1 MDKSKKKIEY
11 SSLDQRSHV
20 LHRPD
25 MYIGSIKPI
34 KQDCYIADKD
44 TYQIIKK
51 EINYNPGLDR
61 IFIEALS
68 NAIDNVW
75 RSEEFDEKCTKIK
88 ITINPETGETS
99 VWNDGLSIPTEKNE
113 KTGLYNVEMI
123 FGNLL
128 TSSNYNDKEERKT
141 SGRNGLGIK
150 LSSIFS
156 KSFCVKTVD
165 PKTEK
170 MYEQTWSDNMS
181 KRSEPKIKASKLK
194 HGYTEVSWT
203 PDFQKFGCEG
213 YSEDM
218 LAVYYKHV
226 IDCAMITKVNVY
238 LNDVKIPVKNLQE
251 YAKLY
256 LNQEKQEEDDDEE
269 KRKKCDNILFITHE
283 GCEVVLTPNE
293 SNNFDAISFVNG
305 VETYEGGVH
314 VEAWSNAI
322 FKPILEKINGAGKKG
337 TPQLNLKDVKQ
348 FFRLFLNCS
357 LINPEFTSQEKTKL
371 SAPNVKTKI
380 ETKHINNI
388 MKWDVIEKIKDII
401 RSKELLALKKT
412 EKKKG
417 FKKIE
422 GYDPANNAG
431 GKWSQDCTLILC
443 EGLSAKTYAVMG
455 IEVGAYGKKG
465 RDWYG
470 IYPLRGKVLNTRNA
484 STTSI
489 SKNREITDII
499 QALGLKFGVDYTDDK
514 NFNTLNYGK
523 LMLLTDQD
531 DDGIHIS
538 GLIINMFHSL
548 FPSLIKRENS
558 FLITMKTPLIRIYQ
572 KNKDICFYSVNEY
585 KKYIEE
591 KGKVE
596 GRVKYFKGLGTSNE
610 KEVKDSFGKKIVE
623 YIEDD
628 KTDENINKVFH
639 TKFSDV
645 RKTWLESYDPN
656 NVVLENE
663 DENVNKMTYSD
674 FMDHEMIKFSI
685 DDCKRSIPNLIDG
698 LKESHRKILYS
709 CFLKNLKHSG
719 KTLKVAQLAGFV
731 AEKTNYHHGE
741 QCLYDTITKM
751 AHEFPGSNNIPLLFR
766 DGQFGCLSPE
776 TPVLLWNGSIK
787 RADEIQINDIL
798 IGDDGKQRKVLNI
811 TSGEDEMYE
820 VKTTTNQT
828 YIVNSQHIL
837 TLYFHDNNII
847 KWKESDASYRLKY
860 FNGKTIKEST
870 IRTKDNNQGITN
882 DHYNKSKITKEEA
895 YERIIQKQK
904 EIQDKYKSAEFID
917 IKLEDYLNLSKHN
930 KKELYM
936 ISNTTSI
943 QWKKQSV
950 PVDPYVLGIWL
961 GDGNQDGCG
970 ITSIDEEIIKSFALY
985 ADSINCELVH
995 TISNGIHDNYHYSI
1009 RKKNSGKRTSIGDNN
1024 HSVETCE
1031 GCIKSVKKSPVCD
1044 WKFEKS
1050 ESSIIYSETVD
1061 GSVRSDMN
1069 NWKNILKSNNLYK
1082 NKHIPNCYLIND
1094 RDTRLKLLA
1103 GFVDTD
1109 GTIRKSQS
1117 NKGLQQHI
1125 EISQSKRLHYNL
1137 ILQLDFLS
1145 KSLGFNTTIKEAP
1158 RGFTKKGEEIVIIT
1172 LSIYGEKLYEIP
1184 TKLDRKK
1191 LNNNTESRFKKY
1203 YNYNKFEIKSLG
1215 KGKFNGWSVDDNE
1228 RFLLG
1233 NFIVT
1238 HNSRVAGGKDA
1249 ASARYIFT
1257 KLEALTRLIFRE
1269 EDDILLERI
1278 QDDGELVEP
1287 RYFVP
1292 ILPMVLVNGITG
1304 GIGTGWSCS
1313 IPNFNPVD
1321 IIKAIKIWLEEN
1333 TLFEDE
1339 EKSISKMDEILPWY
1353 RGFTGKVEK
1362 ISPNKFA
1369 TYGHVTEEKQGVH
1382 IVDELPIGL
1391 WTEKFKENVETLL
1404 EEKEIKS
1411 YKNYSTSDKI
1421 HFVINEN
1428 NNGISCNL
1436 DTLKLKTTFT
1446 TTNMVLFSE
1455 NDTIKKYDT
1464 IDEIIDSFCKVRF
1477 DYYIKRKKHILND
1490 LREVLKYANN
1500 KYRFLS
1506 EVMDDKLKVHKRDEK
1521 DLIKDLESRGYDK
1534 KLTKKEEKEEDDEEE
1549 KDEKGSYRYLLD
1561 LKIRSFTKQ
1570 KLEELKKEIDGFNQ
1584 RIKDTEKTSEKQM
1597 WINDLNDFEI
1607 GYQKWLDEMNKKES
1621 KKETKGKRKVK
1632 KNEDDK

>member
-25 MYIGSIKPI
+25 MYIGSVKSL
-34 KQDCYIADKD
+34 KQECYIADKD
-44 TYQIIKK
+44 NYNITKK

-75 RSEEFDEKCTKIK
+75 RSDEFDEKCTKIK
-88 ITINPETGETS
+88 ININPETGETI

-165 PKTEK
+165 PKNEK
-170 MYEQTWSDNMS
+170 MYEQTWEDNMS
-181 KRSEPKIKASKLK
+181 KRNEAKIKSSKLK

-218 LAVYYKHV
+218 LAIYYKHV

-251 YAKLY
+251 YAQLY
-256 LNQEKQEEDDDEE
+256 LNEEKEEEEEDDE
-269 KRKKCDNILFITHE
+269 KDKKKKKVDNILFITHE
-283 GCEVVLTPNE
+283 GCEVVLTPNQ
-293 SNNFDAISFVNG
+293 NNDFDAISFVNG

-314 VEAWSNAI
+314 VESWSSAL

-337 TPQLNLKDVKQ
+337 TPQLTLKDVKQ

-357 LINPEFTSQEKTKL
+357 LVNPEFTSQEKTKL

-380 ETKHINNI
+380 ETKHITNI

-499 QALGLKFGVDYTDDK
+499 QALGLRFGLDYTDDK

-548 FPSLIKRENS
+548 FPSLIKREKS

-572 KNKDICFYSVNEY
+572 KNKDICFYSMNEY

-656 NVVLENE
+656 NIVLDNE
-663 DENVNKMTYSD
+663 DDNVNKMTYSD

-766 DGQFGCLSPE
+766 DGQFGC
-776 TPVLLWNGSIK
+776 
-787 RADEIQINDIL
+787 RA
-798 IGDDGKQRKVLNI
+798 
-811 TSGEDEMYE
+811 M
-820 VKTTTNQT
+820 
-828 YIVNSQHIL
+828 
-837 TLYFHDNNII
+837 
-847 KWKESDASYRLKY
+847 
-860 FNGKTIKEST
+860 
-870 IRTKDNNQGITN
+870 
-882 DHYNKSKITKEEA
+882 
-895 YERIIQKQK
+895 
-904 EIQDKYKSAEFID
+904 
-917 IKLEDYLNLSKHN
+917 
-930 KKELYM
+930 
-936 ISNTTSI
+936 
-943 QWKKQSV
+943 
-950 PVDPYVLGIWL
+950 
-961 GDGNQDGCG
+961 
-970 ITSIDEEIIKSFALY
+970 
-985 ADSINCELVH
+985 
-995 TISNGIHDNYHYSI
+995 
-1009 RKKNSGKRTSIGDNN
+1009 
-1024 HSVETCE
+1024 
-1031 GCIKSVKKSPVCD
+1031 
-1044 WKFEKS
+1044 
-1050 ESSIIYSETVD
+1050 
-1061 GSVRSDMN
+1061 
-1069 NWKNILKSNNLYK
+1069 
-1082 NKHIPNCYLIND
+1082 
-1094 RDTRLKLLA
+1094 
-1103 GFVDTD
+1103 
-1109 GTIRKSQS
+1109 
-1117 NKGLQQHI
+1117 
-1125 EISQSKRLHYNL
+1125 
-1137 ILQLDFLS
+1137 
-1145 KSLGFNTTIKEAP
+1145 
-1158 RGFTKKGEEIVIIT
+1158 
-1172 LSIYGEKLYEIP
+1172 
-1184 TKLDRKK
+1184 
-1191 LNNNTESRFKKY
+1191 
-1203 YNYNKFEIKSLG
+1203 
-1215 KGKFNGWSVDDNE
+1215 
-1228 RFLLG
+1228 
-1233 NFIVT
+1233 
-1238 HNSRVAGGKDA
+1238 GGKDA

-1333 TLFEDE
+1333 TLFEDD
-1339 EKSISKMDEILPWY
+1339 EKSISKIGEILPWY

-1369 TYGHVTEEKQGVH
+1369 TYGHVKEEKQGVH

-1421 HFVINEN
+1421 NFIINEN

-1490 LREVLKYANN
+1490 LKEVLKYANN

-1506 EVMDDKLKVHKRDEK
+1506 EVMDEKLKVHKRDEK

-1570 KLEELKKEIDGFNQ
+1570 KLEELKKEIDGLNQ
-1584 RIKDTEKTSEKQM
+1584 RIKETEKISEKQM
-1597 WINDLNDFEI
+1597 WINDLNEFEV
-1607 GYQKWLDEMNKKES
+1607 GYQKWLDEMNKKE
-1621 KKETKGKRKVK
+1621 TKGKK
-1632 KNEDDK
+1632 KTKKDKEDEE

>member
-25 MYIGSIKPI
+25 MYIGSVKSL
-34 KQDCYIADKD
+34 KQACYTADKE
-44 TYQIIKK
+44 TYHITKK

-181 KRSEPKIKASKLK
+181 KRSEPKIKVSKLK
-194 HGYTEVSWT
+194 NGYTEVSWT
-203 PDFQKFGCEG
+203 PDFEKFGCEG

-218 LAVYYKHV
+218 LAIYYKHV

-238 LNDVKIPVKNLQE
+238 LNDIKVPVKNLQE
-251 YAKLY
+251 YAQLY
-256 LNQEKQEEDDDEE
+256 LNEEEEEDNDEE
-269 KRKKCDNILFITHE
+269 DKKKKKVDNILSIIHE
-283 GCEVVLTPNE
+283 GCEFVLTPNKL
-293 SNNFDAISFVNG
+293 NDFDAISFVNG

-337 TPQLNLKDVKQ
+337 TPQLTLKDVKQ

-357 LINPEFTSQEKTKL
+357 LVNPEFTSQEKTKL

-380 ETKHINNI
+380 ETKHITNI

-499 QALGLKFGVDYTDDK
+499 QALGLRFGVDYTDDK

-548 FPSLIKRENS
+548 FPSLIKREKS

-572 KNKDICFYSVNEY
+572 KNKDICFYSMNEY

-656 NVVLENE
+656 NIVLDNE
-663 DENVNKMTYSD
+663 DDNVNKMTYSD

-766 DGQFGCLSPE
+766 DGQFGC
-776 TPVLLWNGSIK
+776 K
-787 RADEIQINDIL
+787 A
-798 IGDDGKQRKVLNI
+798 
-811 TSGEDEMYE
+811 M
-820 VKTTTNQT
+820 
-828 YIVNSQHIL
+828 
-837 TLYFHDNNII
+837 
-847 KWKESDASYRLKY
+847 
-860 FNGKTIKEST
+860 
-870 IRTKDNNQGITN
+870 
-882 DHYNKSKITKEEA
+882 
-895 YERIIQKQK
+895 
-904 EIQDKYKSAEFID
+904 
-917 IKLEDYLNLSKHN
+917 
-930 KKELYM
+930 
-936 ISNTTSI
+936 
-943 QWKKQSV
+943 
-950 PVDPYVLGIWL
+950 
-961 GDGNQDGCG
+961 
-970 ITSIDEEIIKSFALY
+970 
-985 ADSINCELVH
+985 
-995 TISNGIHDNYHYSI
+995 
-1009 RKKNSGKRTSIGDNN
+1009 
-1024 HSVETCE
+1024 
-1031 GCIKSVKKSPVCD
+1031 
-1044 WKFEKS
+1044 
-1050 ESSIIYSETVD
+1050 
-1061 GSVRSDMN
+1061 
-1069 NWKNILKSNNLYK
+1069 
-1082 NKHIPNCYLIND
+1082 
-1094 RDTRLKLLA
+1094 
-1103 GFVDTD
+1103 
-1109 GTIRKSQS
+1109 
-1117 NKGLQQHI
+1117 
-1125 EISQSKRLHYNL
+1125 
-1137 ILQLDFLS
+1137 
-1145 KSLGFNTTIKEAP
+1145 
-1158 RGFTKKGEEIVIIT
+1158 
-1172 LSIYGEKLYEIP
+1172 
-1184 TKLDRKK
+1184 
-1191 LNNNTESRFKKY
+1191 
-1203 YNYNKFEIKSLG
+1203 
-1215 KGKFNGWSVDDNE
+1215 
-1228 RFLLG
+1228 
-1233 NFIVT
+1233 
-1238 HNSRVAGGKDA
+1238 GGKDA

-1313 IPNFNPVD
+1313 IPNFNPDD

-1333 TLFEDE
+1333 TLFEDD
-1339 EKSISKMDEILPWY
+1339 EKSISKIGEILPWY

-1369 TYGHVTEEKQGVH
+1369 TYGHVKEEKQGVH

-1421 HFVINEN
+1421 NFIINEN

-1490 LREVLKYANN
+1490 LKEVLKYANN

-1506 EVMDDKLKVHKRDEK
+1506 EVMDEKLKVHKRDEK

-1570 KLEELKKEIDGFNQ
+1570 KLEELKKEIDGLNQ
-1584 RIKDTEKTSEKQM
+1584 RIKETEKISEKQM
-1597 WINDLNDFEI
+1597 WINDLNEFEV
-1607 GYQKWLDEMNKKES
+1607 GYQKWLDEMNKKE
-1621 KKETKGKRKVK
+1621 TKGKKKVK
-1632 KNEDDK
+1632 KDDE